1 MEYLIIILI
10 VSLLYIVIPS
20 KNELCGDTDID
31 GGTYG
36 KKPKAVRKRT
46 RKKTAKTKTLPKKV
60 KKKTIKKKTT
70 KRKSK

>member
-36 KKPKAVRKRT
+36 KKPKAV
-46 RKKTAKTKTLPKKV
+46 KKTN
-60 KKKTIKKKTT
+60 KKKD
-70 KRKSK
+70 S